1 MSVYISN
8 FLLLLSPNSPFPPP
22 ILRNSKRND
31 RSLVRLNEQKCF
43 DWSGNTLV
51 MHSFTRDFRAGIDA
65 PWKMQHN
72 GGRGGTRAYKNR
84 QMDRGFVLFPRHFK
98 RRNTSSS
105 IVARIG
111 IFPRFFFFPR
121 QIIESSIVNER
132 ERSSSRIVGLSFINV
147 KNNVALS
154 FSILEIV
161 VSFDLIKIP
170 PIINSSVHFSDYL
183 ATEIVFIVRCFWYF
197 DQVTRWVNGIAPS
210 CLILRVK
217 RISNVKRRI
226 WDDGSKREILSIRK
240 SFEDNFLIVFSNGFS
255 VKDKDKVLQR

>member
-1 MSVYISN
+1 MKRTVFKLSLMEIWNRIQTLKVGRNFFCIVGRENCRNFLTGSFNCLILANCSIIYIHIYNFTTCWSVHKGLKVNKVSVRRISKKKKNSPSFLFSLSSFKFYLFSYFCIEAKETRFQRCAMSVYISN

-43 DWSGNTLV
+43 DWSENTLV

-111 IFPRFFFFPR
+111 IFPRFFFLPDK
-121 QIIESSIVNER
+121 SSNH
-132 ERSSSRIVGLSFINV
+132 RS
-147 KNNVALS
+147 
-154 FSILEIV
+154 
-161 VSFDLIKIP
+161 
-170 PIINSSVHFSDYL
+170 
-183 ATEIVFIVRCFWYF
+183 
-197 DQVTRWVNGIAPS
+197 
-210 CLILRVK
+210 
-217 RISNVKRRI
+217 
-226 WDDGSKREILSIRK
+226 
-240 SFEDNFLIVFSNGFS
+240 
-255 VKDKDKVLQR
+255 